1 MADED
6 NKNNDAKPSEEEAAF
21 DSTAA
26 VDAIVEGT
34 RNRADEI
41 EEALEGALDPV
52 ELSQD
57 PNEDAKE
64 IAKEIETVKAS
75 SEVVENSEE
84 IVLDLDGVGEA
95 KPSNKADNVEEPKL
109 QIHVGRDD
117 VRISTGH
124 PLIDDIAAE
133 LEKSRKFTMDIA
145 AELEKSRKFTMYAVS
160 SLCVALLAGVLFF
173 ILMSTQI
180 VQKISQVDA
189 MLGAVAKRTLQVTKG
204 IETFS
209 TLEERIGQTLS
220 NQTSLAETLAANDL
234 AVAELESRIAA
245 LNESMQANIGQ
256 VVDESSN
263 YLVQTRSVLQEEN
276 QKAFNTLGELQS
288 MLAEHRGMIAPI
300 SNLSRELSVV
310 KGDLTEVR
318 QTIDDLYIIERA
330 RMAREL
336 LDQRDADLDAS
347 GVEK

>member
-6 NKNNDAKPSEEEAAF
+6 NKNNNAKASEEEAAF
-21 DSTAA
+21 DSAAA

-52 ELSQD
+52 VLSQD
-57 PNEDAKE
+57 PKDVAKE
-64 IAKEIETVKAS
+64 LAKEIETVTVKAS
-75 SEVVENSEE
+75 SEVVENMEE

-124 PLIDDIAAE
+124 PLID
-133 LEKSRKFTMDIA
+133 DIA

-209 TLEERIGQTLS
+209 TLEERIGQTLL

-300 SNLSRELSVV
+300 SNLSRELSLV

>member
-6 NKNNDAKPSEEEAAF
+6 NKNNNAKASEEEAAF
-21 DSTAA
+21 DSAAA

-52 ELSQD
+52 VLSQD
-57 PNEDAKE
+57 PNDDAKE
-64 IAKEIETVKAS
+64 IAKEIETETVKAS
-75 SEVVENSEE
+75 SEVVENMEE

-124 PLIDDIAAE
+124 PLID
-133 LEKSRKFTMDIA
+133 DIA

-209 TLEERIGQTLS
+209 TLVERIGQTLL

>member
-6 NKNNDAKPSEEEAAF
+6 NKNNNAKASEEEAAF
-21 DSTAA
+21 DSAAA

-52 ELSQD
+52 VLSQD
-57 PNEDAKE
+57 PNDDAKE
-64 IAKEIETVKAS
+64 IAKEIETETVKAS
-75 SEVVENSEE
+75 SEVVENMEE

-124 PLIDDIAAE
+124 PLID
-133 LEKSRKFTMDIA
+133 DIA

-209 TLEERIGQTLS
+209 TLEERIGQTLL

-234 AVAELESRIAA
+234 AVAELERRIAA

>member
-21 DSTAA
+21 DSAAA

-57 PNEDAKE
+57 PNDDAKE
-64 IAKEIETVKAS
+64 IAKQTETETETETVKAS
-75 SEVVENSEE
+75 SEVVENMEE

-109 QIHVGRDD
+109 QIHVGKDD

-124 PLIDDIAAE
+124 PLID
-133 LEKSRKFTMDIA
+133 DIA

-209 TLEERIGQTLS
+209 TLEERIGQTLL

-347 GVEK
+347 GIEK

>member
-52 ELSQD
+52 VLSQD
-57 PNEDAKE
+57 PNDDAKE
-64 IAKEIETVKAS
+64 IAKEIETETVKAS
-75 SEVVENSEE
+75 SEVVENMEE

-124 PLIDDIAAE
+124 PLID
-133 LEKSRKFTMDIA
+133 DIA

-209 TLEERIGQTLS
+209 TLEERIGQTLL

>member
-6 NKNNDAKPSEEEAAF
+6 NKNNNAKASEEEAAF
-21 DSTAA
+21 DSAAA

-52 ELSQD
+52 VLSQN
-57 PNEDAKE
+57 PNDDTKE
-64 IAKEIETVKAS
+64 IAKEIETETETVKAS
-75 SEVVENSEE
+75 SEVVENMEE

-124 PLIDDIAAE
+124 PLID
-133 LEKSRKFTMDIA
+133 DIA

-209 TLEERIGQTLS
+209 TLEERIGQTLL

>member
-6 NKNNDAKPSEEEAAF
+6 DKNNDAKPSEEEAAF
-21 DSTAA
+21 DSAAA

-57 PNEDAKE
+57 ANDDAKE
-64 IAKEIETVKAS
+64 IAKEIETETETETVKAS
-75 SEVVENSEE
+75 SEVVENMEE
-84 IVLDLDGVGEA
+84 IGLDLDGVGEA
-95 KPSNKADNVEEPKL
+95 KPPNKADNVEEPKL

-124 PLIDDIAAE
+124 PLID
-133 LEKSRKFTMDIA
+133 DIA

-209 TLEERIGQTLS
+209 TLEERIGQTLL

-336 LDQRDADLDAS
+336 LDQRDVDSDAS
-347 GVEK
+347 GVKK

>member
-6 NKNNDAKPSEEEAAF
+6 NKNNNAKASEEEAAF
-21 DSTAA
+21 DSAA
-26 VDAIVEGT
+26 ALDAIVEGT

-52 ELSQD
+52 VLSQD
-57 PNEDAKE
+57 PNDDAKE
-64 IAKEIETVKAS
+64 IAKEIETETVKAS
-75 SEVVENSEE
+75 SEVVENMEE

-124 PLIDDIAAE
+124 PLID
-133 LEKSRKFTMDIA
+133 DIA

-209 TLEERIGQTLS
+209 TLEERIGQTLL

>member
-6 NKNNDAKPSEEEAAF
+6 NKNNNARASEEEAAF
-21 DSTAA
+21 DSAAA

-52 ELSQD
+52 VLSQD
-57 PNEDAKE
+57 PNDDAKE
-64 IAKEIETVKAS
+64 IAKEIEIETETVKAS
-75 SEVVENSEE
+75 SEVVENMEE

-124 PLIDDIAAE
+124 PLID
-133 LEKSRKFTMDIA
+133 DIA

-209 TLEERIGQTLS
+209 TLEERIGQTLL

>member
-6 NKNNDAKPSEEEAAF
+6 NKNNNAKASEEEAAF
-21 DSTAA
+21 DSAAA

-52 ELSQD
+52 VLSQD
-57 PNEDAKE
+57 PNDDAKE
-64 IAKEIETVKAS
+64 IAKEIETETETVKAS
-75 SEVVENSEE
+75 SEVVENMEE

-133 LEKSRKFTMDIA
+133 LEKSRKFT
-145 AELEKSRKFTMYAVS
+145 LYAVS

-209 TLEERIGQTLS
+209 TLEERIGQTLL

>member
-6 NKNNDAKPSEEEAAF
+6 NKNNNAKASEEEAAF
-21 DSTAA
+21 DSAAA

-64 IAKEIETVKAS
+64 IAKETETETETVMAS
-75 SEVVENSEE
+75 SEVVENMEE

-124 PLIDDIAAE
+124 PLID
-133 LEKSRKFTMDIA
+133 DIA

-263 YLVQTRSVLQEEN
+263 YLVQSRSVLQEEN

-300 SNLSRELSVV
+300 SNLSRELSLV

>member
-21 DSTAA
+21 DSAAA

-57 PNEDAKE
+57 PNNDAKE
-64 IAKEIETVKAS
+64 IAKQIETETETETETVKAS
-75 SEVVENSEE
+75 SEVVENMEE

-109 QIHVGRDD
+109 QIHVGKDD

-124 PLIDDIAAE
+124 PLID
-133 LEKSRKFTMDIA
+133 DIA

-209 TLEERIGQTLS
+209 TLEERIGQTLL

-347 GVEK
+347 GIEK

>member
-6 NKNNDAKPSEEEAAF
+6 NKNNNAKASEEEAAF
-21 DSTAA
+21 DSAAA

-52 ELSQD
+52 VLSQN
-57 PNEDAKE
+57 PNDDTKE

-75 SEVVENSEE
+75 SEVVENMEE

-124 PLIDDIAAE
+124 PLID
-133 LEKSRKFTMDIA
+133 DIA

-209 TLEERIGQTLS
+209 TLEERIGQTLL

>member
-6 NKNNDAKPSEEEAAF
+6 NKNNNAKASEEEAAF
-21 DSTAA
+21 DSAAA

-52 ELSQD
+52 VLSQD
-57 PNEDAKE
+57 PNDDAKE
-64 IAKEIETVKAS
+64 IAKEIETETETVKAS
-75 SEVVENSEE
+75 SEVVENMEE

-124 PLIDDIAAE
+124 PLID
-133 LEKSRKFTMDIA
+133 DIA

-209 TLEERIGQTLS
+209 TLEERIGQTLL

>member
-21 DSTAA
+21 DSAAA

-57 PNEDAKE
+57 PNNDAKE
-64 IAKEIETVKAS
+64 IAKQIETETETETETVKAS
-75 SEVVENSEE
+75 SEVVENMEE

-95 KPSNKADNVEEPKL
+95 KPSNKANNVEEPKL
-109 QIHVGRDD
+109 QIHVGKDD

-124 PLIDDIAAE
+124 PLID
-133 LEKSRKFTMDIA
+133 DIA

-209 TLEERIGQTLS
+209 TLEERIGQTLL

-336 LDQRDADLDAS
+336 LDQRDVDSDAS
-347 GVEK
+347 GVKK